1 MSLII
6 RNADSR
12 DIEKI
17 VLFQVEMARETEG
30 LVLNK
35 NIIHPGVK
43 NVFKNKNLGSYY
55 VAEHD
60 QKVVGSLLITYEWS
74 DWRNGIVWW
83 IQSVFIQPEFRG
95 QKIFKKMFTFLREMV
110 LNSNDVRGLRLYVDK
125 TNSHAIKVYKAIGM
139 NAHQYD
145 LFEWFPE

>member
-83 IQSVFIQPEFRG
+83 I
-95 QKIFKKMFTFLREMV
+95 
-110 LNSNDVRGLRLYVDK
+110 
-125 TNSHAIKVYKAIGM
+125 
-139 NAHQYD
+139 
-145 LFEWFPE
+145 